1 MCLTA
6 GLSHEWDIPL
16 YGELLEIG
24 GGKERMT
31 KYFLVTLHNHL
42 DIPAADILGSLCRHP
57 SRVSIVNHLI
67 GFVQDHEDEE
77 PFKSIKV
84 TPVLILKGST
94 HLVKVHALWCV
105 QSYMFTEAAILPRG

>member
-42 DIPAADILGSLCRHP
+42 DFSAADNLWGCCVVVLL
-57 SRVSIVNHLI
+57 VS
-67 GFVQDHEDEE
+67 
-77 PFKSIKV
+77 P
-84 TPVLILKGST
+84 
-94 HLVKVHALWCV
+94 
-105 QSYMFTEAAILPRG
+105 